1 MMLDYKEYN
10 GSLPT
15 LSSNPY
21 AYTKVANII
30 FVDFP
35 LGTGFSYATTVK
47 ANHSNNLQAAH
58 HAYQFL
64 RKWLLVEH
72 PEYLNNPFY
81 VGGDSYSGIA
91 VPIVT
96 QVISDGI
103 VAGVKPWID
112 LKGYI
117 LGNPV
122 KIIPDEDNYKIPF
135 AHGMGLISAELY
147 QACISYYS
155 FTLGVTPSNAL
166 CSGDMR
172 TFNSLLK
179 GIVQSHILEPS
190 CDPVSLRVHHSYG
203 SRRSMATTLHGSVKC
218 LGDWMKLSEIWVNTD
233 NVREALH

>member
-15 LSSNPY
+15 LSSNLY

-96 QVISDGI
+96 QVISDGKKLKMDLE
-103 VAGVKPWID
+103 GV
-112 LKGYI
+112 
-117 LGNPV
+117 
-122 KIIPDEDNYKIPF
+122 
-135 AHGMGLISAELY
+135 
-147 QACISYYS
+147 
-155 FTLGVTPSNAL
+155 
-166 CSGDMR
+166 
-172 TFNSLLK
+172 
-179 GIVQSHILEPS
+179 
-190 CDPVSLRVHHSYG
+190 
-203 SRRSMATTLHGSVKC
+203 
-218 LGDWMKLSEIWVNTD
+218 
-233 NVREALH
+233 